1 MALANFLS
9 FSSDDTNE
17 DTSANGGTTMT
28 MYLHRVG
35 AVSNPKRHTWEP
47 AACAL
52 YAVAVGAGVDDT
64 SFTLDTYDGRDQLV
78 YPTFVLSGVLA
89 AESMSWPDPCFQT
102 GDYSPHEL
110 VLGEQ
115 GIVFHAPI
123 PARGDVNVTT
133 KVAAIYDKG
142 SGALVV
148 LESLA
153 RDNTT
158 GQPMFTAST
167 GIFVTGHGS
176 FGGER
181 GPTNALR
188 TNPPDQRP
196 DASSWSETSRVQTL
210 IYRYAGNDR
219 NPIHAD
225 RDVAWKAGY
234 REPILMGQNT
244 IGFAGRA
251 LVHELGDGD
260 PTRLKSIGGRFAAAG
275 YNGDIL
281 ITEMWHGSDLGRD
294 ERGHDVVLFRVLNQR
309 REVLVD
315 RGRATIAS

>member
-1 MALANFLS
+1 
-9 FSSDDTNE
+9 
-17 DTSANGGTTMT
+17 MT

-35 AVSNPKRHTWEP
+35 AASQPKRHTWDP
-47 AACAL
+47 AACGL
-52 YAVAVGAGVDDT
+52 YAVSVGAGVDDT
-64 SFTLDTYDGRDQLV
+64 AFTLDTFDGRGQLV

-89 AESMSWPDPCFQT
+89 AESRSWPDPGFQT
-102 GDYSPHEL
+102 GDYSWHEL

-115 GIVFHAPI
+115 SITFHGPI
-123 PARGDVNVTT
+123 PACGDVDVVT

-148 LESLA
+148 LDSTA
-153 RDNTT
+153 RDNTS

-181 GPTNALR
+181 GPAHAVR
-188 TNPPDQRP
+188 TNPPDRP
-196 DASSWSETSRVQTL
+196 ADVTAWAETSRVQTL
-210 IYRYAGNDR
+210 LYRYAGNDR

-244 IGFAGRA
+244 LGFACRA
-251 LVHELGDGD
+251 IVHELADGD
-260 PTRLKSIGGRFAAAG
+260 PARLRSIGGRFAAAG
-275 YNGDIL
+275 YNGDVL
-281 ITEMWHGSDLGRD
+281 ITEMWKGRDLGTD
-294 ERGHDVVLFRVLNQR
+294 ERGDDVVLFRVLNQR

-315 RGRATIAS
+315 RGRATVAH

>member
-1 MALANFLS
+1 MA
-9 FSSDDTNE
+9 
-17 DTSANGGTTMT
+17 

-35 AVSNPKRHTWEP
+35 AVSDPKRVTWEP
-47 AACAL
+47 PACAL

-64 SFTLDTYDGRDQLV
+64 SFTLDTYGGRDQRV

-89 AESMSWPDPCFQT
+89 AESMSWPDPGFQT
-102 GDYSPHEL
+102 GDYESHEL
-110 VLGEQ
+110 VLGET

-133 KVAAIYDKG
+133 AVAAIYDKG

-148 LESLA
+148 LDTLA

-167 GIFVTGHGS
+167 GLFVMGHGS

-181 GPTNALR
+181 GPATARR
-188 TNPPDQRP
+188 TNPPDRRA
-196 DASSWSETSRVQTL
+196 DATSWAETSRVQTL
-210 IYRYAGNDR
+210 LYRYAGNDR

-225 RDVAWKAGY
+225 REVAWKAGY

-244 IGFAGRA
+244 MGFACRA
-251 LVHELGDGD
+251 LVHELVDGD
-260 PTRLKSIGGRFAAAG
+260 PARLRSIGGRFAAAG

-281 ITEMWHGSDLGRD
+281 VTEMWCGNDIGRD
-294 ERGHDVVLFRVLNQR
+294 ERGDDVVLFRVVNQR
-309 REVLVD
+309 HEVLID
-315 RGRATIAS
+315 RGRATIAP

>member
-1 MALANFLS
+1 
-9 FSSDDTNE
+9 
-17 DTSANGGTTMT
+17 MT

-35 AVSNPKRHTWEP
+35 AASQPKRHTWEP

-52 YAVAVGAGVDDT
+52 YAVAVGAGVDDLA
-64 SFTLDTYDGRDQLV
+64 FTLDTFDGRGQHV

-89 AESMSWPDPCFQT
+89 AESMSWPDPGFQT
-102 GDYSPHEL
+102 GDYAWHEL

-115 GIVFHAPI
+115 GIAFHAPV
-123 PARGDVNVTT
+123 PARGDVDVVT

-148 LESLA
+148 LESTA

-167 GIFVTGHGS
+167 GLFVTGHGS

-181 GPTNALR
+181 GPANPAR
-188 TNPPDQRP
+188 TNPPDRRP
-196 DASSWSETSRVQTL
+196 DATTWAETSRVQTL
-210 IYRYAGNDR
+210 LYRYAGNDR

-244 IGFAGRA
+244 LGFACRA
-251 LVHELGDGD
+251 LVHECAEGDAA
-260 PTRLKSIGGRFAAAG
+260 RLKSISGRFAAAG
-275 YNGDIL
+275 YNGDVL
-281 ITEMWHGSDLGRD
+281 VTELWRGDDLGHD
-294 ERGHDVVLFRVLNQR
+294 ERGDAVVLFRVLNQR

-315 RGRATIAS
+315 RGRATIAR